1 MAGAGFHSR
10 FSLCRVLVQMC
21 KTKAFRELC
30 TPSPDL
36 PQMVSTALKVLGFS
50 PTPTPAGG
58 TLWVSLFF
66 HPMPTPQQIHM
77 DHQAWEIP
85 APSTWWPQPVVPTKV
100 LPSPR
105 GRESEGGD
113 RAALLLLLPC
123 HPTRTPL
130 LQSGT
135 TEWFHMQ
142 KQHLKP
148 MVKVSSHLCY
158 SDMIKSPQNI

>member
-36 PQMVSTALKVLGFS
+36 PQMVSTALKVLGVS

-77 DHQAWEIP
+77 DHHGMGNTCPFNLVAPACGSHQGCPLTQGTGRVKGVTELLCSSCFPAIPPGLLSCSQAP
-85 APSTWWPQPVVPTKV
+85 RSGSTCRSSTS
-100 LPSPR
+100 SP
-105 GRESEGGD
+105 
-113 RAALLLLLPC
+113 
-123 HPTRTPL
+123 
-130 LQSGT
+130 
-135 TEWFHMQ
+135 W
-142 KQHLKP
+142 
-148 MVKVSSHLCY
+148 
-158 SDMIKSPQNI
+158 